1 MSVIVV
7 ASDLH
12 LGITKEEPIRA
23 LVERIADAKPELTV
37 LAGDIGERLARVREC
52 LALFE
57 GVPGRIAVL
66 AGNHDV
72 WAFRDGPSS
81 QDMWERHLPA
91 AVREAGMIWLEE
103 EDCRVGSV
111 AVVGSL
117 AWYDY
122 SAVDPTTPP
131 YPPEFFASEKPARNL
146 DGRSVNW
153 PWSDVTF
160 AGRLGEALCERLDAL
175 EADESARDI
184 LVVTHVPLCERQM
197 RRRPDDPRWGF
208 GNAYFGNLTLGRRVL
223 AYPKVRRIV
232 SGHTHIPASGVEP
245 REGLRDVAV
254 EIVPSD
260 FGSPQCVA
268 LDSETLDVL

>member
-1 MSVIVV
+1 M
-7 ASDLH
+7 
-12 LGITKEEPIRA
+12 
-23 LVERIADAKPELTV
+23 
-37 LAGDIGERLARVREC
+37 
-52 LALFE
+52 
-57 GVPGRIAVL
+57 
-66 AGNHDV
+66 
-72 WAFRDGPSS
+72 
-81 QDMWERHLPA
+81 
-91 AVREAGMIWLEE
+91 
-103 EDCRVGSV
+103 GSV

-208 GNAYFGNLTLGRRVL
+208 GNAYLGKLTLGRRVL